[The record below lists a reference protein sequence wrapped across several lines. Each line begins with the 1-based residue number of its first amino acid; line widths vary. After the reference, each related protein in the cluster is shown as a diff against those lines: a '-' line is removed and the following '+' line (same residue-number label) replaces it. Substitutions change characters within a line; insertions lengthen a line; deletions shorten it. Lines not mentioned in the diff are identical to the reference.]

1 MKLNEILDDLQI
13 KDHREFVDKFN
24 VSKLDEVNKSLE
36 KFSKEKIQLLNLN
49 TKKVEEFSARDVFA
63 KVLLNTT
70 AKKMYAIPGIDGIEL
85 QEKGSTPVKPP
96 KAPKAP
102 KAPKVEPESED
113 EQDNMYHPENEDNF
127 EVSEQDVVE
136 ASKPKTKGKPK

>member
-24 VSKLDEVNKSLE
+24 VSILDEVNKSLE

-49 TKKVEEFSARDVFA
+49 TRKVEEFSARDVFA

-85 QEKGSTPVKPP
+85 QEKGATLP

-102 KAPKVEPESED
+102 KAQKVEPESED
-113 EQDNMYHPENEDNF
+113 EQANMYHPENEDNF
-127 EVSEQDVVE
+127 EVSKQDVVE

>member
-102 KAPKVEPESED
+102 KVEPESED

-136 ASKPKTKGKPK
+136 ASKPKTKGKSK

>member
-49 TKKVEEFSARDVFA
+49 TRKVEEFSARDVFA

-85 QEKGSTPVKPP
+85 QEKG
-96 KAPKAP
+96 PKAP

-127 EVSEQDVVE
+127 EVSKQDVVE
-136 ASKPKTKGKPK
+136 ASKSKIKGKPK